1 MSLIHS
7 SVSVANRAEQ
17 HSCSLLVRDCTGDY
31 RPAKPEEVM
40 AAARRVLSRRVRK
53 GTLLT
58 SPQDVRSYLAVQ
70 LGLLEHEVFAVIFV
84 DAQHRLIRYQEM
96 FRGTL
101 TQTSVYPREIVKE
114 ALACNAAA
122 VFLAHNHPSGSPEPS
137 RADEFLT
144 QQLKSVLALVD
155 VRVLDHLI
163 VAGATI
169 TSFAERGLL

>member
-7 SVSVANRAEQ
+7 SVAVTDGADHLGA
-17 HSCSLLVRDCTGDY
+17 SLLVRDCTGDY
-31 RPAKPEEVM
+31 RPAKPEEVI

-101 TQTSVYPREIVKE
+101 TQTSV
-114 ALACNAAA
+114 
-122 VFLAHNHPSGSPEPS
+122 
-137 RADEFLT
+137 
-144 QQLKSVLALVD
+144 
-155 VRVLDHLI
+155 
-163 VAGATI
+163 
-169 TSFAERGLL
+169 